1 MESIAIKGTVRTD
14 LGTKY
19 AKQLRREGQVPCV
32 VYGGEETIHF
42 SAPTL
47 SFRDLVYT
55 STVYIAKIEVDG
67 KEIEAVMQDIQ
78 FDPVTDAITH
88 IDFIQLVDGKPVT
101 VNAPVRL
108 NGNARGVR
116 NGGKL
121 KQFMRTLRV
130 KALPQ
135 DIPASI
141 ELDITDLRIGQ
152 SIRVSS
158 VDAKGFE
165 ILSAENAVIVTIKT
179 ARNAVDEEEE
189 DEDEGAEGAAEGE
202 GAEAA
207 TEEASAE

>member
-1 MESIAIKGTVRTD
+1 MESVAIKGTVRTD
-14 LGTKY
+14 LGSKY

-47 SFRDLVYT
+47 SFRDIVYT
-55 STVYIAKIEVDG
+55 SSVYIAEIELDG
-67 KEIEAVMQDIQ
+67 KKVEAVIQDIQ
-78 FDPVTDAITH
+78 FDPVTDSIKH

-121 KQFMRTLRV
+121 KHFLRYLKV

-141 ELDITDLRIGQ
+141 ELDVSDLRIGQ
-152 SIRVSS
+152 TIRVSQVTAGNYS
-158 VDAKGFE
+158 
-165 ILSAENAVIVTIKT
+165 ILNAENAVIVTIKT

-189 DEDEGAEGAAEGE
+189 DEDAEGAEGE

-207 TEEASAE
+207 AEEASAE

>member
-1 MESIAIKGTVRTD
+1 MESIAIKGSVRTD
-14 LGTKY
+14 LGSKY

-32 VYGGEETIHF
+32 VYGGEESIHF

-55 STVYIAKIEVDG
+55 SNVYIAKIELGEKTV
-67 KEIEAVMQDIQ
+67 EAVVQDIQ
-78 FDPVTDAITH
+78 FDPVTDNIKH
-88 IDFIQLVDGKPVT
+88 IDFIELVDGKPVT

-121 KQFMRTLRV
+121 KHFLRYLKV
-130 KALPQ
+130 NALPQ

-141 ELDITDLRIGQ
+141 DLDISELRIGQ
-152 SIRVSS
+152 AIRVSEVNANKFS
-158 VDAKGFE
+158 
-165 ILSAENAVIVTIKT
+165 ILNAENAVIVTIKT

-189 DEDEGAEGAAEGE
+189 DEEGAEGE

-207 TEEASAE
+207 AEEASAE

>member
-1 MESIAIKGTVRTD
+1 MDSIAIKGTVRTD

-19 AKQLRREGQVPCV
+19 AKHLRREGQVPCV

-55 STVYIAKIEVDG
+55 STVHIAKIELDG
-67 KEIEAVMQDIQ
+67 KEVEAVMQDIQ

-88 IDFIQLVDGKPVT
+88 IDFIQLVEGKPVT

-121 KQFMRTLRV
+121 KHFMRYLRV
-130 KALPQ
+130 KALPEN
-135 DIPASI
+135 IPASI
-141 ELDITDLRIGQ
+141 ELDIADLRIGQ
-152 SIRVSS
+152 TIRVSS
-158 VDAKGFE
+158 VEAKGFE
-165 ILSAENAVIVTIKT
+165 ILSAANAVIVTIKT
-179 ARNAVDEEEE
+179 ARNAVDEDE
-189 DEDEGAEGAAEGE
+189 DEDEGAEGEEGAA
-202 GAEAA
+202 AEAA

>member
-1 MESIAIKGTVRTD
+1 MDSVAIKGTVRTD

-32 VYGGEETIHF
+32 IYGGEEIIHF

-55 STVYIAKIEVDG
+55 SSVYIAEVEVEG
-67 KEIEAVMQDIQ
+67 KKYQAVMQDIQ
-78 FDPVTDAITH
+78 FDPVTDNITH
-88 IDFIQLVDGKPVT
+88 IDFVQLVDGKEVT
-101 VNAPVRL
+101 VNIPVRL

-121 KQFMRTLRV
+121 KQFLRHLKV

-135 DIPASI
+135 DMPASI

-152 SIRVSS
+152 AIRVSS
-158 VDAKGFE
+158 VEADKYS
-165 ILSAENAVIVTIKT
+165 ILNAGSAVIVTIKT
-179 ARNAVDEEEE
+179 ARNAVDDS
-189 DEDEGAEGAAEGE
+189 DEDEEGEGEAE
-202 GAEAA
+202 GAEA
-207 TEEASAE
+207 SAEAAAE